1 MASTSKVRFWW
12 SSSNQVTRERFA
24 WTKWCRSARSTFI
37 GEVASSAL
45 HRSGRL
51 ALDRESAFLMM
62 RISDNSATD
71 MVLDRVGIEN
81 VNRRLASLGVTE
93 LVINR
98 NIQQL
103 LMDQMGFQDWDVDGL
118 TYEELEQRLNDYQVE
133 PGELEMA
140 ATQFEMDAQDTATRR
155 P

>member
-1 MASTSKVRFWW
+1 M
-12 SSSNQVTRERFA
+12 
-24 WTKWCRSARSTFI
+24 
-37 GEVASSAL
+37 
-45 HRSGRL
+45 
-51 ALDRESAFLMM
+51 
-62 RISDNSATD
+62 
-71 MVLDRVGIEN
+71 
-81 VNRRLASLGVTE
+81 NRRLASLGVTE

-140 ATQFEMDAQDTATRR
+140 ATQFEMDAQDTATPAAMNLLLEKIFLGQAASPESCRR
-155 P
+155 MVDSC